1 MKSLIKYILIVVS
14 LIFITCNSQLQKTD
28 INKYTFEV
36 KESLALPL
44 DTVTKGG
51 SLSLQNALIDNKE
64 YLFILF
70 TSGPY
75 PNISIFDMEQRNLDG
90 KIHLSKEGPDEV
102 PNPNGI
108 YVINHDA
115 VFVSA
120 RTSQLYLVNNT
131 GKVVDKFSTEFSDQ
145 IELPPS
151 IMVTTM
157 NPMFLRNNE
166 IYFCT
171 RLVYPN
177 PIKDQTTIPVSAKLK
192 LDSNKFI
199 PVYYKTEKYQQG
211 QWGMGGMLD
220 RFYHTYNADE
230 DLIIHSYG
238 NDEDIY
244 VYDSLNTKRSY
255 YAGSKEMKPIKP
267 PSKDKVLE
275 SGETLRYEAFTG
287 AYEAIKYDPYRKMY
301 YRFAFLP
308 VDDPATQPTVLH
320 GKIAIIILDSN
331 FQKVGEYILPKGY
344 NHLMSFVGKAGLH
357 IASRSKYS
365 QDEDHLTFDIFVPVE
380 N

>member
-1 MKSLIKYILIVVS
+1 MSVS

-36 KESLALPL
+36 KEFLALPL
-44 DTVTKGG
+44 DSVTKFS
-51 SLSLQNALIDNKE
+51 SLSLQNALIENKE
-64 YLFILF
+64 YLFILYSSD
-70 TSGPY
+70 TN
-75 PNISIFDMEQRNLDG
+75 PNISIYDMEQRNLDG
-90 KIHLSKEGPDEV
+90 KIYLSKEGPDEV

-108 YVINHDA
+108 YVINHDV
-115 VFVSA
+115 VFVST
-120 RTSQLYLVNNT
+120 RTSQLYLVNNI
-131 GKVVDKFSTEFSDQ
+131 GKVVDKFSTEFSDKL
-145 IELPPS
+145 ELSPS

-192 LDSNKFI
+192 LDSNKLI
-199 PVYYKTEKYQQG
+199 PAYYKTEKYQQG

-244 VYDSLNTKRSY
+244 VYDSLITKR
-255 YAGSKEMKPIKP
+255 
-267 PSKDKVLE
+267 
-275 SGETLRYEAFTG
+275 
-287 AYEAIKYDPYRKMY
+287 
-301 YRFAFLP
+301 
-308 VDDPATQPTVLH
+308 
-320 GKIAIIILDSN
+320 
-331 FQKVGEYILPKGY
+331 
-344 NHLMSFVGKAGLH
+344 
-357 IASRSKYS
+357 
-365 QDEDHLTFDIFVPVE
+365 
-380 N
+380 

>member
-1 MKSLIKYILIVVS
+1 MTVLRILYFMSSVIS
-14 LIFITCNSQLQKTD
+14 ISCNSNIHNNTNDKFSLQS
-28 INKYTFEV
+28 NS
-36 KESLALPL
+36 SLVLPL
-44 DTVTKGG
+44 D
-51 SLSLQNALIDNKE
+51 SLTQFSSLNIQHYEFENVE
-64 YLFILF
+64 YLNILYD
-70 TSGPY
+70 SRSI
-75 PNISIFDMEQRNLDG
+75 ISVFNCSDRTL
-90 KIHLSKEGPDEV
+90 KHKVHLATEGPHGV
-102 PNPNGI
+102 PRPAGILILSEDSILVKSNPN
-108 YVINHDA
+108 
-115 VFVSA
+115 
-120 RTSQLYLVNNT
+120 TLYLVNKYGT
-131 GKVVDKFSTEFSDQ
+131 VIEKISTEFTNDAVS
-145 IELPPS
+145 LNSS
-151 IMVTTM
+151 IVVNTM
-157 NPMFLRNNE
+157 SPMFVRNNE
-166 IYFCT
+166 IYFCAQ
-171 RLVYPN
+171 LIYPN
-177 PIKDQTTIPVSAKLK
+177 PIKDQTNIPVSIKLN
-192 LDSNKFI
+192 LDSKEMAYI
-199 PVYYKTEKYQQG
+199 YYRTKKYQQG

-308 VDDPATQPTVLH
+308 VEDPATQPTVFH
-320 GKIAIIILDSN
+320 GKIAIIILDSK
-331 FQKVGEYILPKGY
+331 FQKVGEYVLPKGY